1 MLKFAKFIG
10 ANTDFATAQAFL
22 FPRFTEGSNDPVF
35 GLVISGE
42 GDDIFVS
49 VRQKIL
55 NLEEHFSAPFERVTD
70 KLHEL
75 LEMLKTEFK
84 QVENLKLSLFYA
96 RENLFYVLQKGTNL
110 VEILSEGKRLQIITQ
125 DFPQEKIISGFIKS
139 GDRILVLSSKIDG
152 SLWSEEVVS
161 EVFAVPLQSVADAE
175 VIFAKDE
182 QRQEKEQD
190 LAGIKNIQ
198 PVAFVLIENET
209 ESVKPSALSK
219 KQSAEDRKLKAE
231 SGFKVNIDFSSV
243 FLSARK
249 IIRQALGAL
258 RQINERVLL
267 VNKKIL
273 IAGVLIILVSVIS
286 LGGYFYMKSE
296 EAKKNTRTDNLIT
309 LIEASLNK
317 ADSQKD
323 SDSKGA
329 REELKKAAEKL
340 KEVESLESKNQKVLD
355 VRRKF
360 DDKSAQVLKIY
371 KDFELDLF
379 MSLNLIRE
387 NFQTKRISFSVDR
400 ILLLDEL
407 EKSLVTVGMEL
418 KSPDVLAGKTQ
429 LGDGKIGVINGS
441 NAFVYSQDKGIVH
454 IDLDT
459 GKASV
464 VSGPDALWGQIEDI
478 FGFSGNVYALDTGKN
493 MIWKYTPIQSGFSQK
508 QEYLRGQADLS
519 RGKRLKIDYSVWVLT
534 DEPDILKFT
543 AGNSDFYAVSGLD
556 EPLTQID
563 GLFVTEDLDSVF
575 ILDKSKNRILVT
587 KKNGEYLAQYIK
599 EDLGKVDDFFV
610 DEEKKFIYLLI
621 ENKIY
626 KTPLR

>member
-35 GLVISGE
+35 GLVISGG
-42 GDDIFVS
+42 GDDIFAF

-55 NLEEHFSAPFERVTD
+55 NLEEHFNAPFERVTD

-75 LEMLKTEFK
+75 LETLKTEFA
-84 QVENLKLSLFYA
+84 QVENLRLSLFYA
-96 RENLFYVLQKGTNL
+96 RENLFYVLQKGNNL
-110 VEILSEGKRLQIITQ
+110 VEILSEGKRLQVISQ

-139 GDRILVLSSKIDG
+139 GDRILVLSAKMDDS
-152 SLWSEEVVS
+152 SWSEEVLS

-198 PVAFVLIENET
+198 PVAFVLIENEA
-209 ESVKPSALSK
+209 ENQQDKEVKGETVQIK
-219 KQSAEDRKLKAE
+219 RQFKIKL
-231 SGFKVNIDFSSV
+231 DFSPA
-243 FLSARK
+243 LPLIRK
-249 IIRQALGAL
+249 IIRETFGIL
-258 RQINERVLL
+258 RQT
-267 VNKKIL
+267 NKKFL
-273 IAGVLIILVSVIS
+273 IAGVVLIMIGLSAF
-286 LGGYFYMKSE
+286 GGYFYFQTK
-296 EAKKNTRTDNLIT
+296 EAEINTRRDNLII

-323 SDSKGA
+323 SDQKGA
-329 REELKKAAEKL
+329 AQELKKADERL
-340 KEVESLESKNQKVLD
+340 KEVESLDGKNQKVLD
-355 VRRKF
+355 IRRKF
-360 DDKSAQVLKIY
+360 EDKSAQVLKIY
-371 KDFELDLF
+371 KDFVLDLF
-379 MSLNLIRE
+379 MSLNLIKE
-387 NFQTKRISFSVDR
+387 NFQTKRMSFSVNR
-400 ILLLDEL
+400 ILLLDEV
-407 EKSLVTVGMEL
+407 EKSLVAVGMEL

-441 NAFVYSQDKGIVH
+441 NAFVYSPDKGIVH

-464 VSGPDALWGQIEDI
+464 VSSPDALWGQIEDI
-478 FGFSGNVYALDTGKN
+478 FGFSGNVYALDSGKN

-519 RGKRLKIDYSVWVLT
+519 QGKRLKIDYSVWVLT
-534 DEPDILKFT
+534 SEPDILKFT
-543 AGNSDFYAVSGLD
+543 AGNSDFFALSGLE

-563 GLFVTEDLDSVF
+563 GLFITEDLDSVF
-575 ILDKSKNRILVT
+575 ILDKSKKRILLT

-610 DEEKKFIYLLI
+610 DEEGKSIYLLI
-621 ENKIY
+621 ENKIF